1 MACNNCY
8 NGCSETVS
16 DRCVKYTGLDVPE
29 LGIENGDSLA
39 SVEQAIFDFL
49 VPVLDGSGVKP
60 IIDDQYICQI
70 IQSYLPTCTQC
81 DGFTLNEILTAII
94 RTACTLKQNVDSI
107 FATLATLNAD
117 YTIGCLTGVTAS
129 SDTHD
134 ILQATINK
142 VCQVAT
148 DLSNFEDYAD
158 ATFTTPSDVNTLI
171 QQYIA
176 TQPQFTKYYNRM
188 VPYEITAYY
197 GPLTNFNG
205 AGVGTGAWEK
215 IYLCNGNNGTP
226 DLRGR
231 TLVGATSMPGGSPMS
246 SVVNPGGFNP
256 TYTLGATPGANSVTL
271 SIAEMPI
278 HSHVNTISTTVTD
291 PGHTHAMPGGVRTG
305 GSGSSAQLSYTGSD
319 GFRLYGVSATESS
332 TTGITVSTSIT
343 NANSGAGQAHSN
355 IQPSYGIYYI
365 MYIP

>member
-16 DRCVKYTGLDVPE
+16 DKCVKYTGIDVPE

-60 IIDDQYICQI
+60 IIDNDYICDI
-70 IQSYLPTCTQC
+70 IQSYLPSCTQC

-94 RTACTLKQNVDSI
+94 RTACRLKENVDSI
-107 FATLATLNAD
+107 FATLTILNSN

-142 VCQVAT
+142 VCAVAQ
-148 DLSNFEDYAD
+148 DLVDLEDYVD

-197 GPLTNFNG
+197 GPLSNFSG
-205 AGVGTGAWEK
+205 SGIGTGAWEK
-215 IYLCNGNNGTP
+215 IYLCNGANGTP

-231 TLVGATSMPGGSPMS
+231 TLVGSTSVPGGGPMS
-246 SVVNPGGFNP
+246 SVVSPGGFNP
-256 TYTLGATPGANSVTL
+256 TYTLGATAGANSVTL
-271 SIAEMPI
+271 SISEMPI
-278 HSHVNTISTTVTD
+278 HSHANTISTTVTD
-291 PGHTHAMPGGVRTG
+291 PGHTHNILGSTATSGGTG
-305 GSGSSAQLSYTGSD
+305 NFAVNNVLNNGVTFPTQTSGVNG
-319 GFRLYGVSATESS
+319 
-332 TTGITVSTSIT
+332 TGITVSTTLT